1 MTHRIRLL
9 ARYAADFVVYVQ
21 GDVWPEPKRFQAK
34 DISSGGLF
42 IRSNEMPEM
51 FAEILLRIVLPW
63 GGDLKLQ
70 GRAVHILTPEKARG
84 RGSDAGIGI
93 EFLDPTAAEQKVI
106 GQLVAWAR
114 AGDPGRCVPIMM
126 ADAAA
131 TEVNPMLGY
140 VLAAVDGKR
149 DIHDI
154 ADTLQ
159 LAPAA
164 TESMLIQLN
173 DLGVV
178 HLGDS
183 ATVALM
189 SLRAAGNSRAG
200 QSSPAPKGSLEESAE
215 IDRATFTDIGAVEKI
230 WARMS
235 EDHYTFLGVTATAA
249 QGEVRAAY
257 LALSK
262 QFHPENPVPP
272 AFQRKLH
279 EIFDRLTEAYSALS
293 SSSLRKQY
301 DAYLRRARSIAPGP
315 SSTKQP
321 ASTRTPIT
329 FNLEQ
334 AQATTA
340 PLAARAFIGGAAR
353 ALGAIRSAV
362 GAGQERSNHK
372 AEAAPS
378 KAGGKATASMALL
391 KMAADPAHLDMVRK
405 HLTEAVKACDDNDME
420 AAARSLALLEALE
433 WERPEL
439 RKIYDDVAR
448 KVAVALAPTYLEQ
461 ARYEMRQQKWKQATR
476 SWLKVCLGRPND
488 VESHRSAAEAIL
500 LGNGDLRK
508 ARDLAQK
515 AVELAPRDALS
526 RRLLGHVYLE
536 AKMYNNARR
545 ELEIAVSL
553 NGMDESSRQLLR
565 RAQECAA

>member
-1 MTHRIRLL
+1 
-9 ARYAADFVVYVQ
+9 
-21 GDVWPEPKRFQAK
+21 E
-34 DISSGGLF
+34 
-42 IRSNEMPEM
+42 
-51 FAEILLRIVLPW
+51 
-63 GGDLKLQ
+63 
-70 GRAVHILTPEKARG
+70 TP
-84 RGSDAGIGI
+84 
-93 EFLDPTAAEQKVI
+93 
-106 GQLVAWAR
+106 
-114 AGDPGRCVPIMM
+114 
-126 ADAAA
+126 
-131 TEVNPMLGY
+131 
-140 VLAAVDGKR
+140 
-149 DIHDI
+149 
-154 ADTLQ
+154 
-159 LAPAA
+159 
-164 TESMLIQLN
+164 
-173 DLGVV
+173 
-178 HLGDS
+178 
-183 ATVALM
+183 
-189 SLRAAGNSRAG
+189 
-200 QSSPAPKGSLEESAE
+200 E
-215 IDRATFTDIGAVEKI
+215 IDRATFTDISSVEKI

-235 EDHYTFLGVTATAA
+235 EDHYTFLGVAPTAA

-272 AFQRKLH
+272 AFQRKMH

-301 DAYLRRARSIAPGP
+301 DAYLRRAHNIAPGP
-315 SSTKQP
+315 SSTRQP

-329 FNLEQ
+329 INLEH

-340 PLAARAFIGGAAR
+340 PLAARAFLGGAAR
-353 ALGAIRSAV
+353 AFGAIRSAV
-362 GAGQERSNHK
+362 GAGQERSDRKTDASDN
-372 AEAAPS
+372 AAP

-391 KMAADPAHLDMVRK
+391 KMAADPAQLDMVRK

-433 WERPEL
+433 WDRPEL
-439 RKIYDDVAR
+439 RKIYDEVAR

-461 ARYEMRQQKWKQATR
+461 ARYEMRQQKWKQAAR
-476 SWLKVCLGRPND
+476 SWLKVCLGRPTD

-500 LGNGDLRK
+500 LGSGDLRK

-515 AVELAPRDALS
+515 AVELAPRAALS

-536 AKMYNNARR
+536 AKMYKNARR

>member
-1 MTHRIRLL
+1 MTHRVRLL

-21 GDVWPEPKRFQAK
+21 GDLWLEPKRFQAQ

-42 IRSNEMPEM
+42 VCSGEAPEL
-51 FAEILLRIVLPW
+51 FSELLLRIVLPW
-63 GGDLKLQ
+63 GGDLKVN
-70 GRAVHILTPEKARG
+70 GRAVHIVSEEKANGRG
-84 RGSDAGIGI
+84 REAGVGI
-93 EFLDPTAAEQKVI
+93 EFMDVTAAEQKVI

-154 ADTLQ
+154 ADSLQ

-164 TESMLIQLN
+164 TESMLIQLS

-189 SLRAAGNSRAG
+189 SLRAAGSRAG
-200 QSSPAPKGSLEESAE
+200 QSSPAPKGSTDDAVEL
-215 IDRATFTDIGAVEKI
+215 DRATFTDISAVEKM

-235 EDHYTFLGVTATAA
+235 DDHYGFLGVAPNAA

-262 QFHPENPVPP
+262 QFHPENPVPS
-272 AFQRKLH
+272 AFQRKMH

-301 DAYLRRARSIAPGP
+301 DAYLRRANNVTSGP
-315 SSTKQP
+315 ASTRQP
-321 ASTRTPIT
+321 ASTRNPIT
-329 FNLEQ
+329 VNLEQ

-340 PLAARAFIGGAAR
+340 PLAARAFLGGAAR
-353 ALGAIRSAV
+353 AFGAIRSAV
-362 GAGQERSNHK
+362 GAADERSEHK
-372 AEAAPS
+372 GEAA
-378 KAGGKATASMALL
+378 KAKATAGMTLL
-391 KMAADPAHLDMVRK
+391 KMATEPAQLDLVRK
-405 HLTEAVKACDDNDME
+405 HLTEAVKASDDNDME

-433 WERPEL
+433 WDRPEL
-439 RKIYDDVAR
+439 RKIYDEVER
-448 KVAVALAPTYLEQ
+448 KVAVALADTYIQQ
-461 ARYEMRQQKWKQATR
+461 ARYETRQQKWKQATR

-488 VESHRSAAEAIL
+488 AESHRSAAETIL
-500 LGNGDLRK
+500 LGHGDLRK

-545 ELEIAVSL
+545 ELEISVSL
-553 NGMDESSRQLLR
+553 NGLDESSRQLLR